1 MHAGMSGLNL
11 ALLVLGIVILAVAAI
26 LLITALSMV
35 NYMGYYHC
43 MGMMCGPM
51 IYYPLILPVTLM
63 AIGTVLL
70 ILPLTILRNYGINN
84 TGTAKVNAGGDATAE
99 TPGISDI
106 LKLLP
111 SQEREVLEYVI
122 KAGGEVFQYQI
133 MRDLGLSKV
142 RAWRIVRRLEE
153 KGLVEVSKVKGR
165 NVVKLRKK
173 SGV

>member
-1 MHAGMSGLNL
+1 
-11 ALLVLGIVILAVAAI
+11 
-26 LLITALSMV
+26 
-35 NYMGYYHC
+35 
-43 MGMMCGPM
+43 M
-51 IYYPLILPVTLM
+51 IYYPMILPVTLM

-84 TGTAKVNAGGDATAE
+84 TGTAKVNAGGDAIAE

-165 NVVKLRKK
+165 NVVNKK
-173 SGV
+173 EE

>member
-1 MHAGMSGLNL
+1 
-11 ALLVLGIVILAVAAI
+11 
-26 LLITALSMV
+26 
-35 NYMGYYHC
+35 
-43 MGMMCGPM
+43 
-51 IYYPLILPVTLM
+51 M

-99 TPGISDI
+99 TPDISDI

-165 NVVKLRKK
+165 NVVELRKK